1 MKKLK
6 FILLALTLF
15 FVSSVNAQK
24 IPFQG
29 KLLEDGIPFTGSK
42 DFTFSID
49 VNGVIWTEDHLGVPV
64 SDGLYAVTLGS
75 ITPLPHNL
83 FGGVDS
89 HSLNISI
96 SGTAISPI
104 ELFAPVVK
112 RDIIK
117 DITGLPDAVGSS
129 FELSGVKDASN
140 TSFYQVALSGK
151 GSTSDGH
158 NVGVY
163 GISEES
169 SDKWQIG
176 VHGVS
181 GGDGTGFRYAIRGEV
196 FGTNSLRSNA
206 VIGYNQIVPPD
217 NAMVVGVYGRTFKG
231 APGSLNYGV
240 RAWAHGTAGRNVG
253 IFAEAQNSVD
263 ENWAGWFEGDV
274 LINGNLTTVNSPGSG
289 GMILGDKFDN
299 GITINDG
306 APKISMYTGGS
317 GADDGNLTIELNA
330 DDGSAFF
337 DGDVTINGTL
347 NYPGGLG
354 SFNNIVLEDVVDGSQ
369 QFGSLVLL
377 GNGGDQNI
385 YMGAKSFEDPIVG
398 AQRPYMSMQG
408 SINDENL
415 VWMEVYQRAVG
426 IEAGAL
432 NFRSTDGNEFGIDA
446 YGFTGELNNLG
457 VNNSVNVKLNGQD
470 RASLISN
477 WGTFGQGA
485 MILKDADGNDRGYFT
500 VNDYEDNG
508 TVYHGYIE
516 LSNNRN
522 SAGARIDGNGIIS
535 VRQGS
540 NLSNTAVEMFES
552 GDAGYMNVN
561 NSANEN
567 SIALDGE
574 SGNIRASSIT
584 LDDGNG
590 NSIDIDATGIS
601 GQMDVLS
608 LKRATLQSNW
618 GGDGQ
623 GALELRDATDITR
636 ATYSVDDDGA
646 GTYWGNIR
654 LSSSDGSEFGIN
666 AYGFTHDIS
675 DFRAKNIIAV
685 SETTNQAN
693 NVIEMF
699 ESGDV
704 GYMNINDASN
714 QNVISLIGDDGSGYF
729 AGEVVASRFNA
740 RGSDG
745 MDRVQIFDDGSG
757 NISLRSNANVLNISL
772 DGGNGNITAI
782 SVTETSD
789 RRLKKNI
796 QPLKNTLKNVIKM
809 NGVFYQW
816 KDEVRGKEK
825 QIGLIAQEVEVVYPE
840 FVHTDLGG
848 MKSVNYSKMVTVLI
862 EAIKELNNKIE
873 NLEIKNTELKAQVFT
888 YADLQNQV
896 DQLQTM
902 VQGLIQQ
909 DEISNEFQVT
919 GQDK

>member
-1 MKKLK
+1 M
-6 FILLALTLF
+6 
-15 FVSSVNAQK
+15 
-24 IPFQG
+24 
-29 KLLEDGIPFTGSK
+29 
-42 DFTFSID
+42 
-49 VNGVIWTEDHLGVPV
+49 
-64 SDGLYAVTLGS
+64 
-75 ITPLPHNL
+75 
-83 FGGVDS
+83 
-89 HSLNISI
+89 
-96 SGTAISPI
+96 
-104 ELFAPVVK
+104 
-112 RDIIK
+112 
-117 DITGLPDAVGSS
+117 
-129 FELSGVKDASN
+129 
-140 TSFYQVALSGK
+140 
-151 GSTSDGH
+151 
-158 NVGVY
+158 
-163 GISEES
+163 
-169 SDKWQIG
+169 
-176 VHGVS
+176 
-181 GGDGTGFRYAIRGEV
+181 
-196 FGTNSLRSNA
+196 
-206 VIGYNQIVPPD
+206 
-217 NAMVVGVYGRTFKG
+217 
-231 APGSLNYGV
+231 
-240 RAWAHGTAGRNVG
+240 
-253 IFAEAQNSVD
+253 
-263 ENWAGWFEGDV
+263 
-274 LINGNLTTVNSPGSG
+274 
-289 GMILGDKFDN
+289 
-299 GITINDG
+299 
-306 APKISMYTGGS
+306 
-317 GADDGNLTIELNA
+317 
-330 DDGSAFF
+330 
-337 DGDVTINGTL
+337 
-347 NYPGGLG
+347 
-354 SFNNIVLEDVVDGSQ
+354 
-369 QFGSLVLL
+369 
-377 GNGGDQNI
+377 
-385 YMGAKSFEDPIVG
+385 
-398 AQRPYMSMQG
+398 
-408 SINDENL
+408 
-415 VWMEVYQRAVG
+415 
-426 IEAGAL
+426 
-432 NFRSTDGNEFGIDA
+432 
-446 YGFTGELNNLG
+446 
-457 VNNSVNVKLNGQD
+457 NNSVNVKLNGQD

-699 ESGDV
+699 ESGDAGYMNVNNSANENSIALDGESGNIRASSITLDDGNGNSINIDAQRPYLSMQGSINDENLVWLEVYERAVGIEAGAINFRSTDGTAEFGFDAYGFLGLPGEFRSKSIIAVTQSTDTGLNAIEMFESGDV